1 MTGMVTTLM
10 HKSFD
15 HLSSKGSPKED
26 SAKQSARLTIQ
37 VLTSMWI
44 SFIFGAVTGAVL
56 VASFHSIGL
65 LGIVLVLIPLT
76 FAEVRGKLPT

>member
-26 SAKQSARLTIQ
+26 ASKPSARVAIEILA
-37 VLTSMWI
+37 LMWI
-44 SFIFGAVTGAVL
+44 TFIFGAVTGAVM
-56 VASFHSIGL
+56 VTSFHGPGL
-65 LGIVLVLIPLT
+65 LGILLVLIPLT
-76 FAEVRGKLPT
+76 FAKSA